1 MNIYESRED
10 YRYILYQ
17 CTVPKYSVYALSR
30 GWKDLVIVLELLVS
44 IQEGRM
50 SVLEKKREGVN
61 SIVIIYNKTVTGARV
76 EKGIL

>member
-1 MNIYESRED
+1 M
-10 YRYILYQ
+10 
-17 CTVPKYSVYALSR
+17 
-30 GWKDLVIVLELLVS
+30 IVLELLVS

-61 SIVIIYNKTVTGARV
+61 SIVIIYNETVTGARV

>member
-1 MNIYESRED
+1 M
-10 YRYILYQ
+10 
-17 CTVPKYSVYALSR
+17 
-30 GWKDLVIVLELLVS
+30 IVLELLVS

-61 SIVIIYNKTVTGARV
+61 SIVVIYNKTVTGARV